1 MWVLLYGYV
10 NPQTSQDKKEFL
22 LLIAQSIAGMA
33 LIGGLFF
40 TWWNMDIA
48 RDTTAKNLQI
58 ANETLRIAQDGQ
70 ITERFSRAIDQLGD
84 RDRLEVRL
92 GGIHSLERI
101 ARNSEADHWPIIEVL
116 TAYVRQN
123 APWPPFVGSSKG
135 GSDEEGQG
143 LETLKPAQDIQ
154 AILTVLGRSLKPFD
168 QRADYQRVDLH
179 NTDLRGATFLRSNLE
194 GVMFRGAN
202 LAGVDFRQT
211 CLKQADLTDANLE
224 GADLRGANLTQAALF
239 GANFDS
245 TDLTEIF
252 STDHWEDNTC
262 SFVPQEQDV
271 FVEVVGLTMCQL
283 ASTASHVDARLPE
296 IIPQC

>member
-1 MWVLLYGYV
+1 M
-10 NPQTSQDKKEFL
+10 
-22 LLIAQSIAGMA
+22 
-33 LIGGLFF
+33 
-40 TWWNMDIA
+40 
-48 RDTTAKNLQI
+48 
-58 ANETLRIAQDGQ
+58 
-70 ITERFSRAIDQLGD
+70 
-84 RDRLEVRL
+84 
-92 GGIHSLERI
+92 
-101 ARNSEADHWPIIEVL
+101 
-116 TAYVRQN
+116 
-123 APWPPFVGSSKG
+123 GSSKG